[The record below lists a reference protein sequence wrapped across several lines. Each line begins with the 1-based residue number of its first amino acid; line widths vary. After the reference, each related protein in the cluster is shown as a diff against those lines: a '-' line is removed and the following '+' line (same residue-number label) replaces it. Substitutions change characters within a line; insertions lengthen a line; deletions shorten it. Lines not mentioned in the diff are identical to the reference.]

1 VDYLQKY
8 WCKIRATFKRYTSFD
23 ETVYFLPSSDSPE
36 KLENGF
42 NIIED
47 WALMQI

>member
-23 ETVYFLPSSDSPE
+23 ETVYFLPFPDSPE
-36 KLENGF
+36 KLENGL
-42 NIIED
+42 ILLKIG
-47 WALMQI
+47 L